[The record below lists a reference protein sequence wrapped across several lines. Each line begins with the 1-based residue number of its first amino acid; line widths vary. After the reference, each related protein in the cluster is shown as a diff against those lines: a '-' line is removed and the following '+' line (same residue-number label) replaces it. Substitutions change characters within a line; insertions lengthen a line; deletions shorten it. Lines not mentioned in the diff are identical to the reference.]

1 MEYFSFRAAC
11 LSWAFRAQ
19 PSIETAPTTG
29 FSMER
34 CVPRT
39 KAKTRT
45 KPLHIFS
52 AFCVLGSQ
60 LKSSCQS
67 ASAWVHLARAPHPK
81 AAQGLSPHIQC
92 KPDCGKIITSL
103 CWLFFFWLQS
113 DTLPQPQLNHAK
125 DSCCQPIPALPL
137 VSGPRPHSLRARC
150 PSLPCWGKGTSL
162 HILPN
167 LSPQHKLNTS
177 TGRVSRSIPW
187 MHLKWSRL
195 GSTYIRLHPTFL
207 GAMQPLVRNCCGS
220 CLWHQLGGTQPRLW
234 GGSYLEH
241 RESCVGLPGQ
251 ALQQGRTF
259 GQVQGDVAGQ
269 DPI

>member
-103 CWLFFFWLQS
+103 CWLFFFSAAVRHAASATAKPCEGLLLPAHPSPPLGLWAQA
-113 DTLPQPQLNHAK
+113 TLPPCK
-125 DSCCQPIPALPL
+125 MPFSAL
-137 VSGPRPHSLRARC
+137 LRQ
-150 PSLPCWGKGTSL
+150 G
-162 HILPN
+162 
-167 LSPQHKLNTS
+167 HKFA
-177 TGRVSRSIPW
+177 
-187 MHLKWSRL
+187 
-195 GSTYIRLHPTFL
+195 HPTQSFPTAQVKHFHWQ
-207 GAMQPLVRNCCGS
+207 GFQIHPLDASEVKQTG
-220 CLWHQLGGTQPRLW
+220 
-234 GGSYLEH
+234 
-241 RESCVGLPGQ
+241 
-251 ALQQGRTF
+251 
-259 GQVQGDVAGQ
+259 
-269 DPI
+269 